1 MLKQTNKQTNKEW
14 IPLSDLGFRAGDSD
28 SPGILSVLDAVKMKT
43 KYFKTWYRTCE
54 FSVT

>member
-1 MLKQTNKQTNKEW
+1 MNLKTNKEW

-43 KYFKTWYRTCE
+43 KYFKTWYTSCE